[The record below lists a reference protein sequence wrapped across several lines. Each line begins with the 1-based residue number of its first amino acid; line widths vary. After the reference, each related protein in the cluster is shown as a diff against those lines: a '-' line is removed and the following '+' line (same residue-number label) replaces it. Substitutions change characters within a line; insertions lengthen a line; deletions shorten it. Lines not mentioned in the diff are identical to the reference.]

1 LRDLVA
7 LYIFWRKRLKYNSY
21 GNVNKSPIMKLDMN
35 VLDNLSV
42 NVYMDQDTV
51 LTVSILINLIEKKLV
66 VIPLMLI
73 LVDYD

>member
-1 LRDLVA
+1 
-7 LYIFWRKRLKYNSY
+7 
-21 GNVNKSPIMKLDMN
+21 MN